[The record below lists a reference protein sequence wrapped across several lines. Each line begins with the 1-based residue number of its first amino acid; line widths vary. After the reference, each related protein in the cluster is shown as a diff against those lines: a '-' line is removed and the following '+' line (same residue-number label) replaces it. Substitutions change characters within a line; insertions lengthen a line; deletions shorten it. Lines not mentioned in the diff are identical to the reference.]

1 MILTKYDEAME
12 KISLSPEARERI
24 IDSVCDE
31 IAKDRKK
38 SAFRKTPLARWVTVA
53 ACCALVCCGALAAVN
68 SDYIR
73 DLGGGGAVDEGVYME
88 SESSEKSEAFDE
100 KEPEEQG
107 GSSEGLGAGD
117 SGESTEGG
125 KTEEQKAGDPAD
137 KDSSNK
143 TENSKENTS
152 EEKTAQEK
160 ENKGES
166 DGQGNGEEGSD
177 EVGFNN
183 TQQTGGTRKGG
194 FSESLKLDL
203 PSFTVDSLDELEE
216 AAGYSIYAPD
226 PAKVING
233 EESYEITYRA
243 VKVADD
249 NEDKVV
255 EASIQFA
262 LSDDVN
268 DGSLWYR
275 KRTIK
280 ADDTESEYKDTISVD
295 IGSREVTLRGEN
307 GLYYLAKWEDKDY
320 YYIFSSSI
328 GLDEDTWSSIIK
340 DCE

>member
-12 KISLSPEARERI
+12 KVSLSPEARERI
-24 IDSVCDE
+24 IGNVTDE
-31 IAKDRKK
+31 VFKDRKK

-53 ACCALVCCGALAAVN
+53 ACCVLVCCGALAAVN

-73 DLGGGGAVDEGVYME
+73 NLGGGGAVDEGVYME
-88 SESSEKSEAFDE
+88 DESSEKSEAFDE
-100 KEPEEQG
+100 KEPEESG
-107 GSSEGLGAGD
+107 EGLEGLGAGD
-117 SGESTEGG
+117 SGDSPEGG

-166 DGQGNGEEGSD
+166 DGQGNGEEGSN
-177 EVGFNN
+177 EVGFSNN
-183 TQQTGGTRKGG
+183 QQAGSTNKGG
-194 FSESLKLDL
+194 FSAPLKFTL

-226 PAKVING
+226 PGKAING
-233 EESYEITYRA
+233 KESYEITYRA
-243 VKVADD
+243 MKVADD

-280 ADDTESEYKDTISVD
+280 ADDTESEYKDTLSLD

-307 GLYYLAKWEDKDY
+307 GLYYLASWEDEDY
-320 YYIFSSSI
+320 FYIFSSNI
-328 GLDEDTWSSIIK
+328 GLDEDTWTEIIK
-340 DCE
+340 DCK